1 MADVVTIMR
10 DDDIATVLL
19 NRPEAFNAFNME
31 MAEGFAADLI
41 TLAADGEVRG
51 VIISGQG
58 KAFCAGGDL
67 KWALAFPQGPAAA
80 FHVLAARFHQ
90 AILEIRRM
98 SKPVIA
104 AINGIAAGGGFS
116 LALACDFRVMSDGA
130 VLRQAYTSNGLCID
144 GGGSHNLPRLV
155 GLARA
160 MEIMAFDRPISSG
173 QALSWGLVTKVAKDG
188 SALEEATG
196 MARELAAGSLH
207 SFGWS
212 KRLLTDSFNSS
223 FETHIERERRGLS
236 SCAAHPEG
244 REGLRAFAEK
254 RKPQFKP
261 GSQEHMA

>member
-1 MADVVTIMR
+1 MADVVTILR

-31 MAEGFAADLI
+31 LAERFAADLI
-41 TLAADGEVRG
+41 TLAADREVRG

-80 FHVLAARFHQ
+80 FHV
-90 AILEIRRM
+90 
-98 SKPVIA
+98 
-104 AINGIAAGGGFS
+104 
-116 LALACDFRVMSDGA
+116 
-130 VLRQAYTSNGLCID
+130 
-144 GGGSHNLPRLV
+144 
-155 GLARA
+155 
-160 MEIMAFDRPISSG
+160 
-173 QALSWGLVTKVAKDG
+173 
-188 SALEEATG
+188 
-196 MARELAAGSLH
+196 LAAGSLH